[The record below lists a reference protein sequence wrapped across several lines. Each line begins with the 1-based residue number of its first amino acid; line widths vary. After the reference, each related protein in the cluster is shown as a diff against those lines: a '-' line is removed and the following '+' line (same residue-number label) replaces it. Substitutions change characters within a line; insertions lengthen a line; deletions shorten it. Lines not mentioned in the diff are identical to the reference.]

1 MAMQTFLLAPVVGWL
16 DCPHEIRTIL
26 TSAKKFKVAMLRYLV
41 EIDEG
46 LTDNEV
52 AYTTVCRGGR
62 GVDDFDST
70 HELISIPILLNGR
83 FELQDR
89 EELEGFDIEV
99 VCNWSKRLQRERS
112 YSSTQKH
119 SLLWV

>member
-1 MAMQTFLLAPVVGWL
+1 MAMQAFLLAPVVGWL

-26 TSAKKFKVAMLRYLV
+26 ASAKKFKVAMLRYLI

-46 LTDNEV
+46 LTDNKV

-62 GVDDFDST
+62 GVDEFDST

-83 FELQDR
+83 SKLQDR
-89 EELEGFDIEV
+89 EELESFDIEV
-99 VCNWSKRLQRERS
+99 VFNWSEKLQRERS
-112 YSSTQKH
+112 CSTTQKH